1 MLKTSSLTMFLLTFL
16 TLPLA
21 AEEVTRRV
29 DLDGVTRIRMD
40 GANSL
45 HFTQGEDE
53 HVSITAEK
61 EMLDR
66 VDARVEGNLLHLSRK
81 RQGKGWGWFNSDWD
95 SHQDPVNFE
104 VELKDLSQLRINGA
118 GKVVMDDI
126 DVPKFTLN
134 AAGSSDFELA
144 RIKTG
149 ELRLRMA
156 GSSKLEAAAIA
167 AADIEVQ
174 IFGSGKLEIPEVT
187 AEDVDFAIAGS
198 GDIEVDRLEAKDLE
212 IAINGSG
219 DATLAGRVDSQRL
232 TVNGSGK
239 YRAYGLASR
248 TAEIEVNGSGSIE
261 VNVREQL
268 TTELSRGGR
277 VTYQG
282 GPDLNIDASGGGRVR
297 RAD

>member
-1 MLKTSSLTMFLLTFL
+1 MLKTSSLMMFLLTLL
-16 TLPLA
+16 TLPVA

-40 GANSL
+40 GANNL

-66 VDARVEGNLLHLSRK
+66 IDARVEGNLLHLSRK
-81 RQGKGWGWFNSDWD
+81 RQNGGWGWFNSDWGN
-95 SHQDPVNFE
+95 HQDPVNFE

-126 DVPKFTLN
+126 DVPRLTLN

-156 GSSKLEAAAIA
+156 GSGKLEAAAIT

-187 AEDVDFAIAGS
+187 VEDIDFTIAGS
-198 GDIEVDRLEAKDLE
+198 GDIEIDALDAKDLE
-212 IAINGSG
+212 LSISGSG
-219 DATLAGRVDSQRL
+219 DATLAGTVDTQRL
-232 TVNGSGK
+232 AVNGSGK
-239 YRAYGLASR
+239 YRAFGLASR
-248 TAEIEVNGSGSIE
+248 TAEIEVNGSGRIE

-268 TTELSRGGR
+268 TTDLSRGSV

-282 GPDLNIDASGGGRVR
+282 GPDLNLETSGGGRVR
-297 RAD
+297 QAD